1 MSTPAIS
8 SVIRGT
14 ARGVVAA
21 MAMSGLRRMT
31 TTLGLVADTPPEAV
45 VEATLPGVFA
55 RIPEER
61 RPVIVEA
68 VHWAYGGAGGAAF
81 GLLPR
86 TLRRHPLAGPVY
98 GVLVWT
104 AFELAIAPA
113 LGLPHAERHKPEEEA
128 ALLADHLLYGAVVA
142 ASAWPH
148 RD

>member
-1 MSTPAIS
+1 MGTTS
-8 SVIRGT
+8 SVISGT

-31 TTLGLVADTPPEAV
+31 TTLGLVADTPPEAIV
-45 VEATLPGVFA
+45 ASTLPAIFE

-68 VHWAYGGAGGAAF
+68 VHWAYGGLGGAAF

-86 TLRRHPLAGPVY
+86 KVRRHPLTGLIY
-98 GVLVWT
+98 GALFWT
-104 AFELAIAPA
+104 AFEVGIAPA
-113 LGLPHAERHKPEEEA
+113 LGLPQAHRQKPEEEA
-128 ALLADHLLYGAVVA
+128 ALLLDHLLYGVVVA